1 MTEPWSLY
9 TMDYFGPDGTPQI
22 RLATPKMLFVCHFY
36 DRPSE
41 LAFNALLVAEGIR
54 PGAYVSSS
62 GKDDEKWMVL
72 LRQWYPDLRFTKR
85 SERFLVSLGDIETI
99 PADAVAMGAFL
110 GYCYPM
116 NITARCQRGN
126 WYYNITLEPK
136 QPGLGTIPVYNQVVS
151 CYTTALT
158 DSKFTA
164 ICELVKELGIPWVVT
179 RKLGEQKSI

>member
-72 LRQWYPDLRFTKR
+72 LRNYRDLRFTKR

-110 GYCYPM
+110 GYCYP
-116 NITARCQRGN
+116 IEIHSPVPARQLVLQHHAGAQTTRARHDSGV
-126 WYYNITLEPK
+126 
-136 QPGLGTIPVYNQVVS
+136 QSSGVVLYHS
-151 CYTTALT
+151 L
-158 DSKFTA
+158 D
-164 ICELVKELGIPWVVT
+164 
-179 RKLGEQKSI
+179 R